1 MKTEIGETEFRR
13 IVVRPRRAPFMTLHY
28 SLNDIEPIWIPGEF
42 PLGKTQTRKVKL
54 KLSGTTNSYF
64 PPAMLEIGDLLC
76 GARPPRPDYFI
87 TLLLTYPY
95 STVPINISPPKEGFW
110 SDVPGSSIYG
120 QIRIPLPKEA
130 IALLRAVDG
139 DSDYSYEL
147 TLENV
152 AMENRTK
159 RQKV

>member
-1 MKTEIGETEFRR
+1 
-13 IVVRPRRAPFMTLHY
+13 MTLQY

-42 PLGKTQTRKVKL
+42 PLGKTEDRRVKVN
-54 KLSGTTNSYF
+54 LSGTTNSYF

-76 GARPPRPDYFI
+76 GTRPARPDYFI

-95 STVPINISPPKEGFW
+95 GTVPFNVAPPKEGFW
-110 SDVPGSSIYG
+110 SEIPGSTIYG

-130 IALLRAVDG
+130 IAFLRPVDTG
-139 DSDYSYEL
+139 GAYSYEL

-159 RQKV
+159 RPKA